1 MKRLSIAAGSLRL
14 RLLLGSLLWILVALW
29 LAGLALTDMFREHVS
44 RRFEAELDAHLN
56 QLTAA
61 FEVLPDGSGRL
72 ALPLSDPRFAR
83 PYSGLYWQVDAAGSA
98 ARQGVLRSRSLWDS
112 VLTVPVDTPADGELH
127 VHSVSGPGGAGL
139 LMLERMISVEGPR
152 PERFRLIVAAD
163 VRGMNEPVG
172 AFSRMLTISLIV
184 IGIGLFAA
192 ALLQIWV
199 GLAPLGSMR
208 AALAGVREG
217 QSRRLSGS
225 YPAEIQPLV
234 DELNSLLAHD
244 EELVTRAR
252 TQAGNLA
259 HAVKTPLTIIANAAA
274 RDTGPLASLVT
285 EQVADARRQVDY
297 HLARARAAAAARMIG
312 ASTPVR
318 AALEGLK
325 RVLSRAHAD
334 RELSIDLDAVSPG
347 LVFRGEEQD
356 FHEMLGNLL
365 DNACKWARHRVS
377 VTATQSGKRML
388 LVIEDD
394 GPGVAP
400 DARDRVLGRGVRAD
414 EQVPGSGL
422 GLSIVADLAERYGGE
437 LQLGDASLGGLGVR
451 LALPAA

>member
-1 MKRLSIAAGSLRL
+1 M
-14 RLLLGSLLWILVALW
+14 
-29 LAGLALTDMFREHVS
+29 
-44 RRFEAELDAHLN
+44 
-56 QLTAA
+56 
-61 FEVLPDGSGRL
+61 
-72 ALPLSDPRFAR
+72 
-83 PYSGLYWQVDAAGSA
+83 
-98 ARQGVLRSRSLWDS
+98 
-112 VLTVPVDTPADGELH
+112 
-127 VHSVSGPGGAGL
+127 
-139 LMLERMISVEGPR
+139 
-152 PERFRLIVAAD
+152 
-163 VRGMNEPVG
+163 
-172 AFSRMLTISLIV
+172 
-184 IGIGLFAA
+184 
-192 ALLQIWV
+192 
-199 GLAPLGSMR
+199 
-208 AALAGVREG
+208 
-217 QSRRLSGS
+217 
-225 YPAEIQPLV
+225 

-451 LALPAA
+451 LVLPAA